1 MRAQLAAWAGAAPV
15 AWSQAGATAAT
26 EPAAEAARPIV
37 PFRGGYVGFFGYEA
51 WRWLGPA
58 STASELSTTRAA
70 AAAAGG
76 AAAAGCADGGAANQV
91 DEAAFLFADRLLAFD
106 HQEGKLHLLCL
117 CEAKGESRRS
127 AELWP

>member
-91 DEAAFLFADRLLAFD
+91 DEVNLTLTLT
-106 HQEGKLHLLCL
+106 LTSNPYPLTPNL
-117 CEAKGESRRS
+117 
-127 AELWP
+127 